1 MSTISNERGQPLQKS
16 EEKLECWNQHF
27 EKVLNVQKEVEANVL
42 GDLEEHSETNTP
54 QQTKE
59 EVELAVKKLQDG
71 KAAAEDN
78 IVADENTG
86 GEVMID

>member
-1 MSTISNERGQPLQKS
+1 MCRK
-16 EEKLECWNQHF
+16 KL
-27 EKVLNVQKEVEANVL
+27 KR
-42 GDLEEHSETNTP
+42 DREEHSETNTP

-86 GEVMID
+86 GEVMLD

>member
-1 MSTISNERGQPLQKS
+1 MCRKKS
-16 EEKLECWNQHF
+16 KR
-27 EKVLNVQKEVEANVL
+27 
-42 GDLEEHSETNTP
+42 DLEEHSETNTP

-71 KAAAEDN
+71 TAAAEDES
-78 IVADENTG
+78 VADENTG